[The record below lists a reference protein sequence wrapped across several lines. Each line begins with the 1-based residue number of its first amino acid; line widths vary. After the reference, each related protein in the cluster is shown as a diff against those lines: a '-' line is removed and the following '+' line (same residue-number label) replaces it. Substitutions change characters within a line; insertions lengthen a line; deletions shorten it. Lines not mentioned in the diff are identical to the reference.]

1 LRLFAQTLC
10 FGGKARF
17 EGLGLFETATL
28 LHALLLSVTG
38 GGSAPG
44 VLITDSD
51 TKGRAMMGKCYPAM
65 QAQSVRR
72 TTQSMK
78 ILLFSISY

>member
-28 LHALLLSVTG
+28 LHALLLSVTEAG
-38 GGSAPG
+38 AHRAFSSP
-44 VLITDSD
+44 ID

-72 TTQSMK
+72 TTQSIK